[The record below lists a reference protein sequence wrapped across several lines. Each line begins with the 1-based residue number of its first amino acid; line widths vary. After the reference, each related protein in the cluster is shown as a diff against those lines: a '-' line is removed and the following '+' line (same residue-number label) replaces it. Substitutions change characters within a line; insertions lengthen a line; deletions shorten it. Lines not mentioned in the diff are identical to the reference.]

1 MPILLDTA
9 RSGAN
14 PELHGDN
21 CLTIGLVNNM
31 PDAALDATE
40 RQFMGL
46 VRAASPGLIVRFKLF
61 SVPEIPRS
69 EQARL
74 ALAARYRDISELWDT
89 QLDGLIVTGNEPR
102 APSLRDEPYW
112 PSLTK
117 LMDWA
122 VRNTDSTIW
131 SCLAAHA
138 AVLHA
143 DGIERQPRNEK
154 LFGVFDCDI
163 IRAHALTAG
172 TSSQLFVPH
181 SRHNDLPAAA
191 LTANGYR
198 ILTQSAATGVDM
210 FVGRERGTSLFLFFQ
225 GHPEYDVDSLAREF
239 RRDLGRFLRGERDG
253 FPAMPQGYFDEET
266 STLVEAF
273 CARARTER
281 VEKLI
286 SQFPLKAIE
295 GGLRNTWQASA
306 IGVYRNWVAYL
317 QERKGQHRV
326 SIWPAPRVSR
336 RNVARVRAEAEAL
349 VDKPVALP

>member
-14 PELHGDN
+14 PELRGDN

-46 VRAASPGLIVRFKLF
+46 VTAASPGLIVRFKLF
-61 SVPEIPRS
+61 SVPEIARS

-89 QLDGLIVTGNEPR
+89 HLDGLIVTGNEPR

-112 PSLTK
+112 PSLTS

-122 VRNTDSTIW
+122 ERNTNSTIW

-138 AVLHA
+138 AVLYA
-143 DGIERQPRNEK
+143 DGIERQPRKEK
-154 LFGVFDCDI
+154 LFGVFRCDVV
-163 IRAHALTAG
+163 RDHALITG
-172 TSSQLFVPH
+172 MPSRLFVPH

-191 LTANGYR
+191 LIANGYR
-198 ILTQSAATGVDM
+198 ILTQSASTGADM

-225 GHPEYDVDSLAREF
+225 GHPEYDADSLAREF
-239 RRDLGRFLRGERDG
+239 RRDLGRFLRGERDTI
-253 FPAMPQGYFDEET
+253 PALPQGYFDEDA
-266 STLVEAF
+266 STLIEEF

-286 SQFPLKAIE
+286 RQFPLKAVE
-295 GGLRNTWQASA
+295 GGLQNTWQASA
-306 IGVYRNWVAYL
+306 IAVYRNWLAYL
-317 QERKGQHRV
+317 RERKATRRV
-326 SIWPAPRVSR
+326 SIGPAQRIAR
-336 RNVARVRAEAEAL
+336 RNAAEARAPVAVL

>member
-14 PELHGDN
+14 SESRGDN
-21 CLTIGLVNNM
+21 GLTIGLVNNM

-40 RQFMGL
+40 RQFIGL

-61 SVPEIPRS
+61 SLPEIPRS

-74 ALAARYRDISELWDT
+74 ALAARYRDISELWDSH
-89 QLDGLIVTGNEPR
+89 LDGLIVTGNEPR
-102 APSLRDEPYW
+102 AASLRDEPYW
-112 PSLTK
+112 PTLTK

-122 VRNTDSTIW
+122 DRNTDSTIW

-138 AVLHA
+138 AVLYA
-143 DGIERQPRNEK
+143 DGIERQPRKEK
-154 LFGVFDCDI
+154 LFGVFDCDL

-172 TSSQLFVPH
+172 MPSRLFVPH

-191 LTANGYR
+191 LIANGYR
-198 ILTQSAATGVDM
+198 VLTQSAATGADM

-225 GHPEYDVDSLAREF
+225 GHPEYDADSLAREF
-239 RRDLGRFLRGERDG
+239 RRDLGRFLRGERDT
-253 FPAMPQGYFDEET
+253 FPQRPLGYFDEEADA
-266 STLVEAF
+266 LIEAF
-273 CARARTER
+273 CARARSER

-286 SQFPLKAIE
+286 RQFPLKAIE

-306 IGVYRNWVAYL
+306 IGVYRNWVTYL
-317 QERKGQHRV
+317 QERKAERRV
-326 SIWPAPRVSR
+326 SIWPPQRVGR
-336 RNVARVRAEAEAL
+336 PNVARARAEAEAL

>member
-14 PELHGDN
+14 PELRGDN

-61 SVPEIPRS
+61 SLPEIPRS

-112 PSLTK
+112 PSLSK

-122 VRNTDSTIW
+122 IRNTDSAIW

-172 TSSQLFVPH
+172 MPSRLSAPH
-181 SRHNDLPAAA
+181 SRYNDLPAAA
-191 LTANGYR
+191 LITNGYR
-198 ILTQSAATGVDM
+198 ILTQSAATGADM

-225 GHPEYDVDSLAREF
+225 GHPEYDGDSLAREF
-239 RRDLGRFLRGERDG
+239 RRDLGRFLRGERDT
-253 FPAMPQGYFDEET
+253 FPRPPQGYFDEEA
-266 STLVEAF
+266 SALIEAF

-281 VEKLI
+281 GEKLI
-286 SQFPLKAIE
+286 RQFPLKAIE

-317 QERKGQHRV
+317 QERKAKRRIPMWPVQRADRASAVGTRATV
-326 SIWPAPRVSR
+326 ST
-336 RNVARVRAEAEAL
+336 L